1 MIYASRHKFNGL
13 DCWIRFMMAA
23 IDDLDDLGLLFCLFG
38 ALLTCMFCAVH
49 QNASHKTLNVL

>member
-1 MIYASRHKFNGL
+1 
-13 DCWIRFMMAA
+13 MMAA